1 MMKRTNI
8 LCRKLQLVVS
18 KHCMTAVKSTLCK
31 FKRAWHAPTHNNAET
46 DLEVHVCIHSLL
58 NKSRTHRGVC
68 YFFHPI
74 FVEVMTFWLLLS
86 YVWNHAK
93 ISNAYG
99 SNPSQLPKRD
109 NLYIKDKRLA
119 PNLSIIQKL
128 YCTDT
133 NTKGKRVHYI
143 VEYIQHTVE

>member
-1 MMKRTNI
+1 MYGIR
-8 LCRKLQLVVS
+8 
-18 KHCMTAVKSTLCK
+18 
-31 FKRAWHAPTHNNAET
+31 
-46 DLEVHVCIHSLL
+46 D
-58 NKSRTHRGVC
+58 
-68 YFFHPI
+68 
-74 FVEVMTFWLLLS
+74 
-86 YVWNHAK
+86 AK

-133 NTKGKRVHYI
+133 NTKGKTVHYI